1 MAEGTLTIKNA
12 RIVTMSAA
20 QPAASA
26 LAIEEGSIRRVGD
39 WIDVQPV
46 ARGPVL
52 DLDGAAVLP
61 GFIDTHTHPS
71 HLAWALSAVDLAGS
85 TSLAGLLEMIRREAE
100 MPGERDLVLA
110 ISLNP
115 PELREARNPTRAEL
129 DAVTGR
135 PVLIYNR
142 GLHYAC
148 LNSAALERARFPE
161 ALSGVMRDASGAP
174 TGQVVGHALQAA
186 YNALVEPWLAAMDP
200 SELVR
205 RVAGLAASRGITT
218 IHALD
223 GREPANAPRQESV
236 PALSRSA
243 GLPRRTVHALLECD
257 APVDRVVYYETLDV
271 ESALDLGLPRIGGCI
286 LVDGG
291 HEART
296 AAFLQPYLDNPD
308 NSGILYFRQEELDD
322 YVWRAHSR
330 GLQVALHALGDAAIE
345 QAITAYERALQRLP
359 RADHR
364 HRIEHFEFPTP
375 DQVRRAARLGLALGI
390 QPAFNHYWPHEH
402 FLPSLGSARSAIA
415 DPIAGL
421 MAAGILL
428 GGGSDAPVTPLDPL
442 LGIHTA
448 VTHSRPEE
456 RLTTY
461 QALRLFTSDAS
472 RLAFEEQRKGTLEE
486 GKQAD
491 LVVLSASPLEVR
503 PEDLRQLRV
512 LMTIHRGRI
521 VYQAAS

>member
-1 MAEGTLTIKNA
+1 MPEGTLTIKNA
-12 RIVTMSAA
+12 RVVTMSAA
-20 QPAASA
+20 RPAASA
-26 LAIEEGSIRRVGD
+26 LAIEGGTIRRVGN
-39 WIDVQPV
+39 WADVRPV
-46 ARGPVL
+46 ALGPVV

-71 HLAWALSAVDLAGS
+71 HLGWALSAVDLAGS
-85 TSLAGLLEMIRREAE
+85 TTVAGLIDTIRRAAAT
-100 MPGERDLVLA
+100 PGERDLVLA

-115 PELREARNPTRAEL
+115 PELQEARNPTRAEL
-129 DAVTGR
+129 DAATGR
-135 PVLIYNR
+135 PVLVYNR

-148 LNSAALERARFPE
+148 LNSAALERARLPE
-161 ALSGVMRDASGAP
+161 SLSGVARDASGAP

-186 YNALVEPWLAAMDP
+186 YNALVEPWLAGIEP
-200 SELVR
+200 EELVG
-205 RVAGLAASRGITT
+205 RVAALAASRGITT

-223 GREPANAPRQESV
+223 GREPAGALPPRD
-236 PALSRSA
+236 
-243 GLPRRTVHALLECD
+243 GLPGNTTTGRPRRMVRALLECD
-257 APVDRVVYYETLDV
+257 APVDRVVYYETLNV
-271 ESALDLGLPRIGGCI
+271 EAAVELGLPRIGGCI

-296 AAFLQPYLDNPD
+296 AAFLQPYVDNQK
-308 NSGILYFRQEELDD
+308 NSGALYFRQEELDD

-359 RADHR
+359 RAGHR

-402 FLPSLGSARSAIA
+402 FLRSLGPARSAIA

-442 LGIHTA
+442 LGIQSA

-461 QALRLFTSDAS
+461 QALRLFTSDAA
-472 RLAFEEQRKGTLEE
+472 RLAFEEGCKGSLEE

-491 LVVLSASPLEVR
+491 LVVLSANPLQVLPDE
-503 PEDLRQLRV
+503 LRQIRV

-521 VYQAAS
+521 VFQATS